1 MRDVETRALPSGKSL
16 LVRCVRNAILAKTRV
31 VDLHGVFLDRYLC
44 DRRLILNN
52 LNRKYIYHRRVF
64 YVESSN
70 SSNVYLVETTRSF
83 DGF

>member
-31 VDLHGVFLDRYLC
+31 IDLHSIFLDRYLC
-44 DRRLILNN
+44 GRRLILNN
-52 LNRKYIYHRRVF
+52 NLNRKHIYHRRVF

-70 SSNVYLVETTRSF
+70 SSNVYLP
-83 DGF
+83 

>member
-1 MRDVETRALPSGKSL
+1 MQDAETRALPSGKSL

-52 LNRKYIYHRRVF
+52 NLNRKHIYHRRVF
-64 YVESSN
+64 DVESSN
-70 SSNVYLVETTRSF
+70 SSNAYPP
-83 DGF
+83 